1 MSNVMTIVSR
11 RNVLTGALA
20 ASSILAIDPRR
31 AAGQANFD
39 WQRFKGQHIEVF
51 LQKGPRADLLQQ
63 YQKEFETLTGISVGS
78 EQIPEQQQR
87 QKLMIELGSGHPSFD
102 VASVNPAVSKRLLGK
117 SKWFDDLRPY
127 LNDASLTGTDFD
139 FVDFSKPSVDYA
151 TQSDGRM
158 DMLMQNLDYQILY
171 WNKEIF
177 AAKGITYPATH
188 AELLV
193 AAKALNDP
201 ANGVAGMVARGMKN
215 ANTPLW
221 TNLLLGYGLNAIDPD
236 LTMHTQSPEAIG
248 AATLY
253 QQLLSAAGP
262 VGVTGYN
269 WYESQAIF
277 LQGRAAMWMDACGF
291 AQPLE
296 NPAMSRVVG
305 KVGYGIFPA
314 GPKVR
319 ASGLSADALGIPAK
333 SANKMPAWL
342 YLQWACGRTMMARQ
356 LVGGYG
362 APPRQSAFVAAKADP
377 GAKLSLAWLDCVI
390 NSAGYAHPILP
401 QIVAVTEFRD
411 VFGSALTNMIGG
423 ADPASELKKATE
435 AFAPILEKTEKT

>member
-1 MSNVMTIVSR
+1 MTNINR
-11 RNVLTGALA
+11 RNVLSGGLA
-20 ASSILAIDPRR
+20 ASSILALDPRR
-31 AAGQANFD
+31 AAGQTGFD
-39 WQRFKGQHIEVF
+39 WQRFKGRHIEVF

-63 YQKEFETLTGISVGS
+63 YQKEFEALTGISVGS

-87 QKLMIELGSGHPSFD
+87 QKLMIELGSGYPSFD

-117 SKWFDDLRPY
+117 SKWFDDLRPL
-127 LNDASLTGTDFD
+127 LNDASLTVPDFD
-139 FVDFSKPSVDYA
+139 FADFSKASVDYA

-177 AAKGITYPATH
+177 AAKSVAYPDTH
-188 AELLV
+188 AALLT

-201 ANGVAGMVARGMKN
+201 AHGIAGMVARGMKN
-215 ANTPLW
+215 ANTPTW
-221 TNLLLGYGLNAIDPD
+221 TNFLLGYGLNAIDPD
-236 LTMHTQSPEAIG
+236 LTMHTQSPEAIA

-253 QQLLSAAGP
+253 QQLLSTAGP
-262 VGVTGYN
+262 VGVSGFN
-269 WYESQAIF
+269 WYEAQGAF

-314 GPKVR
+314 GPKTR

-342 YLQWACGRTMMARQ
+342 YLQWACGKTMMARQ

-362 APPRQSAFVAAKADP
+362 APPRQSAFASAKADP
-377 GAKLSLAWLDCVI
+377 GAKLSPAWLDCVI
-390 NSAGYAHPILP
+390 SSAAYAHPILP

-411 VFGSALTNMIGG
+411 VFGIALTNMIGG
-423 ADPASELKKATE
+423 SDPASELKRATE
-435 AFAPILEKTEKT
+435 AFTPVLEKSEKT

>member
-1 MSNVMTIVSR
+1 MISIGR
-11 RNVLTGALA
+11 RNVLSSVLA
-20 ASSILAIDPRR
+20 APILALDPKRV
-31 AAGQANFD
+31 AGQTGFD
-39 WQRFKGQHIEVF
+39 WQQFKGRHIEVF
-51 LQKGPRADLLQQ
+51 LQKGPRADLLQKH
-63 YQKEFETLTGISVGS
+63 QKEFETLTGVSVGS

-87 QKLMIELGSGHPSFD
+87 QKFMIELGSGYPSFD
-102 VASVNPAVSKRLLGK
+102 IASVNPAVSKRLLGK

-127 LNDASLTGTDFD
+127 LNDTSLTAPDFD
-139 FVDFSKPSVDYA
+139 FADFSKPSIDYA

-177 AAKGITYPATH
+177 AAKGIAYPDTH
-188 AELLV
+188 AELLA

-201 ANGVAGMVARGMKN
+201 ARGIAGMVARGMKN
-215 ANTPLW
+215 ANTPVW
-221 TNLLLGYGLNAIDPD
+221 TNFLLGYGLNAIDPD
-236 LTMHTQSPEAIG
+236 LTRHTQSPEAIG

-262 VGVTGYN
+262 VGVSGYN
-269 WYESQAIF
+269 WYESQGVF

-296 NPAMSRVVG
+296 NSAMSRVVG
-305 KVGYGIFPA
+305 KVGYGVFPA
-314 GPKVR
+314 GPMARV
-319 ASGLSADALGIPAK
+319 SGLSADALGITAA

-342 YLQWACGRTMMARQ
+342 YLQWACGKTMMARQ
-356 LVGGYG
+356 LAGGYG
-362 APPRQSAFVAAKADP
+362 APPRQSAFVAAKVDP
-377 GAKLSLAWLDCVI
+377 AAKLSPAWLDCVI
-390 NSAGYAHPILP
+390 SSAGYAHPILP

-411 VFGSALTNMIGG
+411 VFGIALTNMIGG

-435 AFAPILEKTEKT
+435 AFVPVLQKSEKA

>member
-1 MSNVMTIVSR
+1 
-11 RNVLTGALA
+11 
-20 ASSILAIDPRR
+20 
-31 AAGQANFD
+31 
-39 WQRFKGQHIEVF
+39 
-51 LQKGPRADLLQQ
+51 
-63 YQKEFETLTGISVGS
+63 
-78 EQIPEQQQR
+78 
-87 QKLMIELGSGHPSFD
+87 
-102 VASVNPAVSKRLLGK
+102 
-117 SKWFDDLRPY
+117 LRPC

-139 FVDFSKPSVDYA
+139 FADFSKPSVDYA

-177 AAKGITYPATH
+177 AAKGIAHPETH

-201 ANGVAGMVARGMKN
+201 ANGVAGMVARGIKN

-236 LTMHTQSPEAIG
+236 LTMHTQGAEAIW

-314 GPKVR
+314 
-319 ASGLSADALGIPAK
+319 
-333 SANKMPAWL
+333 
-342 YLQWACGRTMMARQ
+342 
-356 LVGGYG
+356 
-362 APPRQSAFVAAKADP
+362 
-377 GAKLSLAWLDCVI
+377 
-390 NSAGYAHPILP
+390 
-401 QIVAVTEFRD
+401 
-411 VFGSALTNMIGG
+411 
-423 ADPASELKKATE
+423 
-435 AFAPILEKTEKT
+435 

>member
-1 MSNVMTIVSR
+1 MTNISR

-20 ASSILAIDPRR
+20 APSILAIDPGR
-31 AAGQANFD
+31 AAGQAYFD
-39 WQRFKGQHIEVF
+39 WQRFKGPHIEVF

-87 QKLMIELGSGHPSFD
+87 QKLMIELGSGQPSFD

-117 SKWFDDLRPY
+117 SKWFDDVRPC
-127 LNDASLTGTDFD
+127 LNDASLTAADFD
-139 FVDFSKPSVDYA
+139 FDDFSKASVDYA

-171 WNKEIF
+171 WNKEMF
-177 AAKGITYPATH
+177 TAKGIAHPETH

-201 ANGVAGMVARGMKN
+201 ARGIAGMVARGMKN

-221 TNLLLGYGLNAIDPD
+221 TNLLLGYGLNAIDTD

-269 WYESQAIF
+269 WYES
-277 LQGRAAMWMDACGF
+277 
-291 AQPLE
+291 
-296 NPAMSRVVG
+296 
-305 KVGYGIFPA
+305 
-314 GPKVR
+314 
-319 ASGLSADALGIPAK
+319 
-333 SANKMPAWL
+333 
-342 YLQWACGRTMMARQ
+342 
-356 LVGGYG
+356 
-362 APPRQSAFVAAKADP
+362 
-377 GAKLSLAWLDCVI
+377 
-390 NSAGYAHPILP
+390 
-401 QIVAVTEFRD
+401 
-411 VFGSALTNMIGG
+411 
-423 ADPASELKKATE
+423 
-435 AFAPILEKTEKT
+435 